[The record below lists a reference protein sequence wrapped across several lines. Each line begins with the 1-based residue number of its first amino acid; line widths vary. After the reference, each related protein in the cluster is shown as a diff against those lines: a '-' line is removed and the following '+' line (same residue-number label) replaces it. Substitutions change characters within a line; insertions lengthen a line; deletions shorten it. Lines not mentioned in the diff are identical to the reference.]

1 MVHSFMVLY
10 KGFTLKKTEND
21 TKIEQM

>member
-10 KGFTLKKTEND
+10 KGFTFGENR
-21 TKIEQM
+21 KWY